1 MKNKSR
7 YFYLSNL
14 IIFSLLGCKTQ
25 KSSTPNVIY
34 IFPDQMR
41 NHAMGFWKE
50 AGFRD
55 AVNFEGDP
63 VHTPNLD
70 RFAKESVVL
79 TSAMSNCPLSSPH
92 RGILLTGMYPEH
104 SGVPL
109 NCNAN
114 RPISSLREDATCI
127 SDVFS
132 QAGYNCAYI
141 GKLHVDC
148 PTPNDPERPGKY
160 VEDRVPAWDAY
171 TPAERR
177 HGFDYW
183 YSYGTYDVHK
193 HPHYWDTEGVKHE
206 INEWSPEHG
215 PWEAGI
221 PYAQQLIWDLF
232 STTLEAGQILGNDPQ
247 FVEELKGK
255 LARLD
260 QGLMIGSWGQL
271 REWKH
276 QEDDSTEQH
285 RHVSHLIGLYPGHSI
300 SPALDT
306 VYAAAAYRTLI
317 DRGDYGTVWARMF
330 DGDHAHL
337 ILRNAMELTDN
348 TGTSYQTYKGSGS
361 GIYTNLFDAHPP
373 FQIDGNFGATAGVI
387 EMLLQ
392 SQLGE
397 LHLLPA
403 LPAVWATGE
412 VKGARGR
419 GGYEVDMIW
428 NNRQLTSAVI
438 RATRNGSCTV
448 RTDVPVQVQSVN
460 GVSHKGRSSKK
471 EILATSQPVAGGY
484 YLTTFPVHQ
493 GGSYRLEA
501 MAQ

>member
-1 MKNKSR
+1 MYKQLNH
-7 YFYLSNL
+7 SNHETAY
-14 IIFSLLGCKTQ
+14 LLGSILLFSFQGCKEKPVTSPNL
-25 KSSTPNVIY
+25 SSTPNVIY
-34 IFPDQMR
+34 VFPDQMR
-41 NHAMGFWKE
+41 NHAMGFWRE

-70 RFAKESVVL
+70 RFAKESIVL

-206 INEWSPEHG
+206 INEWSPAH
-215 PWEAGI
+215 EADKVI
-221 PYAQQLIWDLF
+221 SY
-232 STTLEAGQILGNDPQ
+232 
-247 FVEELKGK
+247 
-255 LARLD
+255 
-260 QGLMIGSWGQL
+260 L
-271 REWKH
+271 RE
-276 QEDDSTEQH
+276 
-285 RHVSHLIGLYPGHSI
+285 
-300 SPALDT
+300 
-306 VYAAAAYRTLI
+306 
-317 DRGDYGTVWARMF
+317 
-330 DGDHAHL
+330 
-337 ILRNAMELTDN
+337 
-348 TGTSYQTYKGSGS
+348 
-361 GIYTNLFDAHPP
+361 
-373 FQIDGNFGATAGVI
+373 
-387 EMLLQ
+387 
-392 SQLGE
+392 
-397 LHLLPA
+397 
-403 LPAVWATGE
+403 
-412 VKGARGR
+412 
-419 GGYEVDMIW
+419 
-428 NNRQLTSAVI
+428 
-438 RATRNGSCTV
+438 
-448 RTDVPVQVQSVN
+448 
-460 GVSHKGRSSKK
+460 
-471 EILATSQPVAGGY
+471 
-484 YLTTFPVHQ
+484 
-493 GGSYRLEA
+493 
-501 MAQ
+501 

>member
-171 TPAERR
+171 TPAWFRLLVFVR
-177 HGFDYW
+177 
-183 YSYGTYDVHK
+183 
-193 HPHYWDTEGVKHE
+193 
-206 INEWSPEHG
+206 
-215 PWEAGI
+215 
-221 PYAQQLIWDLF
+221 DL
-232 STTLEAGQILGNDPQ
+232 
-247 FVEELKGK
+247 
-255 LARLD
+255 
-260 QGLMIGSWGQL
+260 
-271 REWKH
+271 
-276 QEDDSTEQH
+276 
-285 RHVSHLIGLYPGHSI
+285 
-300 SPALDT
+300 
-306 VYAAAAYRTLI
+306 
-317 DRGDYGTVWARMF
+317 
-330 DGDHAHL
+330 
-337 ILRNAMELTDN
+337 
-348 TGTSYQTYKGSGS
+348 
-361 GIYTNLFDAHPP
+361 
-373 FQIDGNFGATAGVI
+373 
-387 EMLLQ
+387 
-392 SQLGE
+392 
-397 LHLLPA
+397 
-403 LPAVWATGE
+403 
-412 VKGARGR
+412 
-419 GGYEVDMIW
+419 
-428 NNRQLTSAVI
+428 
-438 RATRNGSCTV
+438 
-448 RTDVPVQVQSVN
+448 
-460 GVSHKGRSSKK
+460 
-471 EILATSQPVAGGY
+471 
-484 YLTTFPVHQ
+484 
-493 GGSYRLEA
+493 
-501 MAQ
+501 

>member
-141 GKLHVDC
+141 GKLHVDL
-148 PTPNDPERPGKY
+148 
-160 VEDRVPAWDAY
+160 
-171 TPAERR
+171 
-177 HGFDYW
+177 
-183 YSYGTYDVHK
+183 S
-193 HPHYWDTEGVKHE
+193 
-206 INEWSPEHG
+206 
-215 PWEAGI
+215 
-221 PYAQQLIWDLF
+221 LIH
-232 STTLEAGQILGNDPQ
+232 I
-247 FVEELKGK
+247 
-255 LARLD
+255 
-260 QGLMIGSWGQL
+260 
-271 REWKH
+271 
-276 QEDDSTEQH
+276 
-285 RHVSHLIGLYPGHSI
+285 
-300 SPALDT
+300 
-306 VYAAAAYRTLI
+306 
-317 DRGDYGTVWARMF
+317 
-330 DGDHAHL
+330 
-337 ILRNAMELTDN
+337 
-348 TGTSYQTYKGSGS
+348 
-361 GIYTNLFDAHPP
+361 
-373 FQIDGNFGATAGVI
+373 
-387 EMLLQ
+387 
-392 SQLGE
+392 
-397 LHLLPA
+397 
-403 LPAVWATGE
+403 
-412 VKGARGR
+412 
-419 GGYEVDMIW
+419 
-428 NNRQLTSAVI
+428 
-438 RATRNGSCTV
+438 
-448 RTDVPVQVQSVN
+448 
-460 GVSHKGRSSKK
+460 
-471 EILATSQPVAGGY
+471 
-484 YLTTFPVHQ
+484 
-493 GGSYRLEA
+493 
-501 MAQ
+501 

>member
-206 INEWSPEHG
+206 INEWSPEH
-215 PWEAGI
+215 EADKAISYLRNEGNVRDPEKPFFMMVSFNPPHS
-221 PYAQQLIWDLF
+221 PYASLEDCMEEDYNLYKDLPLDSLLIRPNANREMKK
-232 STTLEAGQILGNDPQ
+232 STI
-247 FVEELKGK
+247 
-255 LARLD
+255 
-260 QGLMIGSWGQL
+260 
-271 REWKH
+271 
-276 QEDDSTEQH
+276 
-285 RHVSHLIGLYPGHSI
+285 
-300 SPALDT
+300 
-306 VYAAAAYRTLI
+306 RTLLLCI
-317 DRGDYGTVWARMF
+317 GDRCRPGFRT
-330 DGDHAHL
+330 
-337 ILRNAMELTDN
+337 N
-348 TGTSYQTYKGSGS
+348 TGRTRKT
-361 GIYTNLFDAHPP
+361 GIGQEHPRYFLFR
-373 FQIDGNFGATAGVI
+373 
-387 EMLLQ
+387 
-392 SQLGE
+392 S
-397 LHLLPA
+397 
-403 LPAVWATGE
+403 W
-412 VKGARGR
+412 
-419 GGYEVDMIW
+419 
-428 NNRQLTSAVI
+428 
-438 RATRNGSCTV
+438 RNH
-448 RTDVPVQVQSVN
+448 VQP
-460 GVSHKGRSSKK
+460 KYGRSQK
-471 EILATSQPVAGGY
+471 
-484 YLTTFPVHQ
+484 LTLCRKHERPVH
-493 GGSYRLEA
+493 SSFS
-501 MAQ
+501 